1 MALTLN
7 GSNNTIGGV
16 AVGGLPN
23 GIVDADMLATDSVIS
38 AKIDDGA
45 ITAAKMA
52 SGVGGKILTSGGTAT
67 YSGTINS
74 DSYVDVTSFNITPSS
89 TSSKILIMA
98 NSQGVQEANTN
109 TGSQVLRDST
119 QIDERSLW
127 ANTGSSRNVV
137 VYCWLV
143 LDSPNT
149 TSQIT
154 YKIQM
159 KRTNSG
165 GVGTGPFGYNGKV
178 IYFEVA
184 G

>member
-1 MALTLN
+1 MSIAIN
-7 GSNNTIGGV
+7 GSAGTITGV
-16 AVGGLPN
+16 SVGGLPD
-23 GIVDADMLATDSVIS
+23 GSIHSADLHSSIS
-38 AKIDDGA
+38 L
-45 ITAAKMA
+45 
-52 SGVGGKILTSGGTAT
+52 GKILTNGGTAT

-74 DSYVDVTSFNITPSS
+74 DSFVDVTTFNITPSS
-89 TSSKILIMA
+89 ASSKILIMA
-98 NSQGVQEANTN
+98 NSEGVQEANTN
-109 TGSQVLRDST
+109 TGSQILRDST

-154 YKIQM
+154 YKVQM

-165 GVGTGPFGYNGKV
+165 GVGTGPFGYNGKI
-178 IYFEVA
+178 IYFEVGA
-184 G
+184 

>member
-1 MALTLN
+1 MAIAMN
-7 GSNNTIGGV
+7 GSAGTITGV
-16 AVGGLPN
+16 SVGGLPD
-23 GIVDADMLATDSVIS
+23 GIVDADTLAANAV
-38 AKIDDGA
+38 
-45 ITAAKMA
+45 TAAKMA
-52 SGVGGKILTSGGTAT
+52 SGVGGKLLTNGGTAT

-74 DSYVDVTSFNITPSS
+74 DSYTDVTSFNITPSS

-178 IYFEVA
+178 IYFEVGA
-184 G
+184 

>member
-74 DSYVDVTSFNITPSS
+74 DSYVDVT
-89 TSSKILIMA
+89 
-98 NSQGVQEANTN
+98 
-109 TGSQVLRDST
+109 
-119 QIDERSLW
+119 
-127 ANTGSSRNVV
+127 
-137 VYCWLV
+137 
-143 LDSPNT
+143 
-149 TSQIT
+149 
-154 YKIQM
+154 
-159 KRTNSG
+159 
-165 GVGTGPFGYNGKV
+165 
-178 IYFEVA
+178 
-184 G
+184 